1 MPPSFLCPW
10 DSPGIG
16 VSCHAILRGI
26 FLTQGSNLHLL
37 HWQVGSLPLSHLG
50 SPRLQSMGSQSW
62 TQLST
67 CVHTVHLAGQ
77 MLPGSSLISS
87 FIPQTFAEQL
97 PCAQDQG
104 LAVSTICLVPVLQ
117 EGPVYREQILL
128 FLSLSPC
135 CLLSGPSKCACDF
148 MSL

>member
-1 MPPSFLCPW
+1 MATHSSILAWRIPCVDRGAW
-10 DSPGIG
+10 QATVCG
-16 VSCHAILRGI
+16 VAK
-26 FLTQGSNLHLL
+26 
-37 HWQVGSLPLSHLG
+37 
-50 SPRLQSMGSQSW
+50 SQ

-77 MLPGSSLISS
+77 MLPGSSLISL
-87 FIPQTFAEQL
+87 FIPQTFTEQL
-97 PCAQDQG
+97 PCAQGQG

-135 CLLSGPSKCACDF
+135 CLLSGPSKCACDL